1 MQVTIVE
8 LSITSPR
15 MTTSPDFSLPFDDY
29 GITRE
34 EIAVVVNNLEGG
46 FQGTDVPRRL
56 VLLEP
61 HKTALFRAKR

>member
-29 GITRE
+29 GIKRE
-34 EIAVVVNNLEGG
+34 EIAVVVNNLDLLKEGSKALT
-46 FQGTDVPRRL
+46 FQED
-56 VLLEP
+56 
-61 HKTALFRAKR
+61 